1 MRDARLNPYK
11 DLTTNFNRLIQLS
24 MGLLIINTRTQ
35 TVYISRIDDEAAM
48 SQKKKREMLTNAIE
62 ALVKNSF

>member
-1 MRDARLNPYK
+1 
-11 DLTTNFNRLIQLS
+11 